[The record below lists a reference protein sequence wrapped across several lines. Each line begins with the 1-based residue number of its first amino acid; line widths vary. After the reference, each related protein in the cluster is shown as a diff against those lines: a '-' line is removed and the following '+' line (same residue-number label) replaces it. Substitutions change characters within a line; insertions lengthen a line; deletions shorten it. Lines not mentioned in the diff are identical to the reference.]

1 VTSSGYENS
10 FGYGERLK
18 NLRLRAG
25 LTQRD
30 LAEKVGLKREST
42 YISLVEREARIP
54 SDAVIDRA
62 IGLFKDLLGP
72 DAADEGDSL
81 RQEVAQAHRR
91 QEARSREQFIQRRRA
106 RAQARN
112 DVKPVLT
119 AGRRTGVAPDQH
131 QEHQAAAPERH
142 ETVAPEA
149 EDSLDDETVRV
160 VRYVARTDPEF
171 GRFLLGLCYWHLNR
185 SDPEASAKALEWLRD
200 AASRKVP
207 GLE

>member
-1 VTSSGYENS
+1 MSSLGYEDS

-18 NLRLRAG
+18 NLRLRTG

-42 YISLVEREARIP
+42 YISLVEREARVP
-54 SDAVIDRA
+54 SDALIDRV
-62 IGLFKDLLGP
+62 IGLFKDLLGA
-72 DAADEGDSL
+72 DADEGDSL
-81 RQEVAQAHRR
+81 RQEVAEAHRR

-119 AGRRTGVAPDQH
+119 AGRTAVAPDRY
-131 QEHQAAAPERH
+131 QAAAPE
-142 ETVAPEA
+142 T

-160 VRYVARTDPEF
+160 VRYVARADPEF
-171 GRFLLGLCYWHLNR
+171 GRFLLGMCYWHLNR
-185 SDPEASAKALEWLRD
+185 SDPEAGAKALEWLRD
-200 AASRKVP
+200 SASRRFP